1 MLKYRVQNPHIF
13 SRFIID
19 FISLLIKEIRPKLL
33 RWCIFSHKTG
43 FLLRETVLFSW
54 FGMASSDI
62 AGRTNLEV
70 RMRKYAHFAL
80 SYLTIT
86 RQDDQSSLRRKI
98 FKCDQKGRALEKT
111 SKQAGAEL
119 GFRCTVINICCF
131 ILINMKLPS
140 LILLAELSRPPFQ
153 VTPF

>member
-1 MLKYRVQNPHIF
+1 MLKYRVQKPHIF

-33 RWCIFSHKTG
+33 RCCIFSHKTG

-62 AGRTNLEV
+62 AGRTNLEL

-98 FKCDQKGRALEKT
+98 FKCDQKGRVQKDLET
-111 SKQAGAEL
+111 HL
-119 GFRCTVINICCF
+119 R
-131 ILINMKLPS
+131 KL
-140 LILLAELSRPPFQ
+140 
-153 VTPF
+153 VN

>member
-33 RWCIFSHKTG
+33 RCCIFSHKTG

-62 AGRTNLEV
+62 AGRTNLEL

-111 SKQAGAEL
+111 GKQAGAEL
-119 GFRCTVINICCF
+119 GFRCTVINICCL
-131 ILINMKLPS
+131 ILINMKF
-140 LILLAELSRPPFQ
+140 ITRH
-153 VTPF
+153 